1 MAVDRWTFFGLFP
14 FSSFFRVF
22 LIGMMYFYIKISVDK
37 RNILPFLIRKV
48 HGFLGSRHV
57 TLCFPPTSLSLAPS
71 LLPLFF
77 FSSSSRFF
85 FSTAFHTTSP
95 GLSFQKTFAKKLAG
109 SRVCL
114 FEIPKKYMTVWFD
127 ADLDTVNARFW
138 AQQWLEHESP

>member
-57 TLCFPPTSLSLAPS
+57 TLCFPPISLSRSFPPS
-71 LLPLFF
+71 TFFFLFF
-77 FSSSSRFF
+77 FSLLLLHSLSYYIPWSVFPEDFCEKVGRESRM
-85 FSTAFHTTSP
+85 SIRDT
-95 GLSFQKTFAKKLAG
+95 Q
-109 SRVCL
+109 
-114 FEIPKKYMTVWFD
+114 EIYDCMV
-127 ADLDTVNARFW
+127 
-138 AQQWLEHESP
+138 